1 MKDKIINIVKEIIPY
16 IIVIILAILIR
27 TFIASPV
34 RVNGPSMNDTL
45 KDGQILLLNK
55 MNKNYKRFDI
65 VVIDS
70 NGMKIIKRIIG
81 LPGESIEYKDNSLY
95 INNKYV
101 EDMTDEVT
109 ADFSLEE
116 LYGYKIIPKGYYFV
130 MGDNRNES
138 SDSRT
143 SPDGIGLIKKSDI
156 KGKVK
161 IRLWPLN
168 KIGKVK

>member
-1 MKDKIINIVKEIIPY
+1 MKDKIINIVKEIVPY
-16 IIVIILAILIR
+16 LIVILLAILIR

-45 KDGQILLLNK
+45 KEGQILLLNK

-65 VVIDS
+65 VVIDN
-70 NGMKIIKRIIG
+70 NGTKIIKRIIG
-81 LPGESIEYKDNSLY
+81 LPGESIEYKNNSLY

-101 EDMTDEVT
+101 KDVSKEVT
-109 ADFSLEE
+109 GDFSLEE
-116 LYGYKIIPKGYYFV
+116 LYGYKILPKGYYFV
-130 MGDNRNES
+130 MGDNRDES
-138 SDSRT
+138 SDSRD
-143 SPDGIGLIKKSDI
+143 PRIGLIKKSDI

>member
-1 MKDKIINIVKEIIPY
+1 MKDKIINIGKEVVPY
-16 IIVIILAILIR
+16 IIVILLAILIR

-45 KDGQILLLNK
+45 KEGQILLLNK

-65 VVIDS
+65 VVIDN
-70 NGMKIIKRIIG
+70 NGTKIIKRIIG
-81 LPGESIEYKDNSLY
+81 LPGENIEYKNNSLY

-101 EDMTDEVT
+101 EDVSKEVT

-116 LYGYKIIPKGYYFV
+116 LYGYKMIPKGYYFV
-130 MGDNRNES
+130 MGDNRDES
-138 SDSRT
+138 SDSRD
-143 SPDGIGLIKKSDI
+143 PINIGLIKKSDI

>member
-16 IIVIILAILIR
+16 IIVILLAILIR

-81 LPGESIEYKDNSLY
+81 LPGESIEYKNNSLY

-130 MGDNRNES
+130 MGDNRNNS
-138 SDSRT
+138 SDSRNP
-143 SPDGIGLIKKSDI
+143 SIGLIKKSDI

>member
-81 LPGESIEYKDNSLY
+81 LPGESIEYKNNSLY

-101 EDMTDEVT
+101 KDMTDEVT

-130 MGDNRNES
+130 MGDNRNNS
-138 SDSRT
+138 SDSRNK
-143 SPDGIGLIKKSDI
+143 SIGLIKKSDI

>member
-16 IIVIILAILIR
+16 IIVILLAILIR

-81 LPGESIEYKDNSLY
+81 LPGESIEYKNNSLY

-130 MGDNRNES
+130 MGDNRDES
-138 SDSRT
+138 SDSRNP
-143 SPDGIGLIKKSDI
+143 SIGLIKKSDI